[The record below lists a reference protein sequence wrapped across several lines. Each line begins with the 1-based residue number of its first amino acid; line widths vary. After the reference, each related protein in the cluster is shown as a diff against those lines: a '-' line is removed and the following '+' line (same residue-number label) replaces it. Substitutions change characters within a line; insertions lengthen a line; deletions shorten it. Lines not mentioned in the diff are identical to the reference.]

1 MLTFALEELQNTAQ
15 LLSLAL
21 LAAATLGLRTD
32 ANGAKVGLDPAE
44 EGGRC
49 GGRVRYLMIDVVRLQ
64 ATMTSYE
71 YAC

>member
-32 ANGAKVGLDPAE
+32 ANGAKVGLDPAQ
-44 EGGRC
+44 EGGGR
-49 GGRVRYLMIDVVRLQ
+49 GGRVRYLMIDVVRLHT
-64 ATMTSYE
+64 TMTSY
-71 YAC
+71 